1 MWMTIIRASSSSSS
15 SSSSSGIR
23 QSEKEGWERCPLIS
37 VAIYSGFV
45 LPRGCKFVR
54 AHLWMWVQHVLD
66 CIIWTQ
72 GKLVSTLTVYWSDL
86 WNATVKFSRCAR
98 RLMYGNMEPHCVCVC
113 FSISLSTFLSLY
125 PNDKTGTD
133 KQQVSLLPPEDPVVR
148 FQIWLRK
155 EQEALSK
162 AWGTTTTTTKKPQL
176 HKRTPQRE
184 KKLSFKAKTTASVF
198 FVCCNSTQLKLELY
212 SFFFFSSVRNW
223 IEIQKTKKAKQKNIQ
238 GFLNATLLFLA
249 LTIHYAVSVHSDRR
263 GTIKISCAWICID
276 TAFTVC

>member
-162 AWGTTTTTTKKPQL
+162 AWGTTTTTKKNLSCTKGLLRGRRSSHLKRRPL
-176 HKRTPQRE
+176 H
-184 KKLSFKAKTTASVF
+184 LFSL
-198 FVCCNSTQLKLELY
+198 FVVIPHNWSSNCIP
-212 SFFFFSSVRNW
+212 SFFFPVW
-223 IEIQKTKKAKQKNIQ
+223 EIE
-238 GFLNATLLFLA
+238 
-249 LTIHYAVSVHSDRR
+249 
-263 GTIKISCAWICID
+263 
-276 TAFTVC
+276 